1 VDGQASRRIGTAYV
15 SSRLDDLTRM
25 LAGRFPEVSTMLA
38 DAAEDLLAF
47 SSFPEAHWRKIWS
60 KNPLSG
66 CTGRDQPATQRREH
80 PTTRRWSSS
89 RGDCIS

>member
-1 VDGQASRRIGTAYV
+1 MDGQASRCIGTAYV

-47 SSFPEAHWRKIWS
+47 SGFPEAHWRKIWS
-60 KNPLSG
+60 TNPSGG
-66 CTGRDQPATQRREH
+66 CTARSSCD
-80 PTTRRWSSS
+80 PTS
-89 RGDCIS
+89 